1 MIKTLVA
8 AKNEARGK
16 MKKKK
21 ASDALAEFHRQHVN
35 HTLGLTKQLEQLT
48 GLESRL
54 SILGHLQ
61 RGGSPSAGDRILAT
75 RLGFACAEF
84 LNREK
89 YGIMVALKGDG
100 TKAIPLELV
109 AGKKKFIPLD
119 HPWIHSA
126 RYVETCLGI

>member
-1 MIKTLVA
+1 
-8 AKNEARGK
+8 
-16 MKKKK
+16 
-21 ASDALAEFHRQHVN
+21 
-35 HTLGLTKQLEQLT
+35 
-48 GLESRL
+48 
-54 SILGHLQ
+54 LQ

-100 TKAIPLELV
+100 TKAIPLEQV